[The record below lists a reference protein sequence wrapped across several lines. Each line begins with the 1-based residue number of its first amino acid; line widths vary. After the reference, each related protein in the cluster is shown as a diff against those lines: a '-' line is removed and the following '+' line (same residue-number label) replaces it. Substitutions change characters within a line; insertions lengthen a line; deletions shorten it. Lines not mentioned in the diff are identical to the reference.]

1 VQQHDPGQDLNLGG
15 RFQIHPDKPLPKHDT
30 LCATAYEASD
40 RRMPHRRMMAMLCK
54 PGLVPRLD
62 IIPQL
67 SRLNRLP
74 VINPIDAGSV
84 GWPETGGRRF
94 VVLFDRA
101 NGEPLQYNLDQ
112 EFTPLREDQVF
123 HHVIKQV
130 LPALKELSGRGI
142 KHRAI
147 RVSNLYFTDSTRQS
161 AVLGECVSG
170 PPGMCQ
176 PVLYEPID
184 SGMSDP
190 AGRGQG
196 TQGDDL
202 YAFGVLIAV
211 LLTGRN
217 PAKGMNDTE
226 LIESKINHGS
236 YATLVGDLR
245 LSLRMIEPLRG
256 LLCDIPKERWT
267 VEELEL
273 WAGGRQLSPKQPML
287 PIKAN
292 RTIQFK
298 GQDYLTRASLSLAM
312 RQDMKQAAQLIACGE
327 VSNWLRRSYGD
338 EESADAVDKL
348 IQNSGGSNGE
358 SLMAANALIVLDST
372 HPLHYRDIA
381 ARIEGLTTML
391 AVNYDDA
398 AFREEFTEM
407 IRAKLPQ
414 IFLQSGQI
422 KGPDIVPMMKNFEMV
437 AYFLDRPKIGSGIE
451 RALYESNR
459 GWPCRSPIIADDYV
473 CELEDL
479 LPALERAAR
488 RGALGDKMVDRHIA
502 AFCAARSKY
511 LVDTVDK
518 CLGPTTDP
526 VREHIGTLT
535 LYAEVQRLTAKS
547 EKFPALTAWLAAKMT
562 PVIESYHNREVA
574 ERLRKQVDRV
584 GGQGD
589 PMALLEILD
598 NADEIQAD
606 KMGFAK
612 AKREYG
618 ALENSITW
626 LTEGGMASS
635 EYLVPRSNQAAT
647 FVSAVLSGL
656 TVVAMTIL
664 YVV

>member
-1 VQQHDPGQDLNLGG
+1 MQDKDPGHDLSLGG
-15 RFQIHPDKPLPKHDT
+15 RYQIHPDKPLPKLDSI
-30 LCATAYEASD
+30 CATAVEASD
-40 RRMPHRRMMAMLCK
+40 RRMPHRRMMAMVCK

-67 SRLNRLP
+67 SRLSRLP
-74 VINPIDAGSV
+74 LISPIDGGSV

-94 VVLFDRA
+94 VVVFDRA
-101 NGEPLQYNLDQ
+101 NGDPVQTSLHQA
-112 EFTPLREDQVF
+112 FTPLREDQVF
-123 HHVIKQV
+123 HHVIMQL
-130 LPALKELSGRGI
+130 LPALKELNGRGI

-147 RVSNLYFTDSTRQS
+147 RANNLYFTDSTRQS

-196 TQGDDL
+196 TLGDDL
-202 YAFGVLIAV
+202 YSFGVLIAV
-211 LLTGRN
+211 LLTGGN
-217 PAKGMNDTE
+217 PAKGKSDAE
-226 LIESKINHGS
+226 LLERKINNGS

-267 VEELEL
+267 IDELEL

-292 RTIQFK
+292 RTVQFK

-312 RQDMKQAAQLIACGE
+312 RQDMKQAAKLVACGE

-338 EESADAVDKL
+338 EESADTVDKL
-348 IQNSGGSNGE
+348 IKNSGGANGE
-358 SLMAANALIVLDST
+358 SLMSANALIALDPT

-391 AVNYDDA
+391 AVKYDNA
-398 AFREEFTEM
+398 GFREQFIEM

-414 IFLQSGQI
+414 VFLQSGQI
-422 KGPDIVPMMKNFEMV
+422 KGPDTVPMMKTFEMIS
-437 AYFLDRPKIGSGIE
+437 YFLDRPKIGSGIE

-459 GWPCRSPIIADDYV
+459 GWPCRSPIVADDNV

-488 RGALGDKMVDRHIA
+488 RGALGDKLIDRHIA

-511 LVDTVDK
+511 LVETVDK

-526 VREHIGTLT
+526 IREHIGTLT

-547 EKFPALTAWLAAKMT
+547 QKFPALTAWLAAKMT
-562 PVIESYHNREVA
+562 PVIDSYHNREVA

-589 PMALLEILD
+589 PIALLEILD
-598 NADEIQAD
+598 DPDELEAD

-618 ALENSITW
+618 ALENSVTW
-626 LTEGGMASS
+626 LTEGGMASP

-656 TVVAMTIL
+656 TVVTMTIL